1 MTTRLK
7 QTPIIEDPR
16 QHAPERVAEL
26 RALLENDVPWRPDPH
41 RPEFYEVDSSDCVY
55 YIFRYPSGSKV
66 MLLGVWDRDP
76 AVELASLACP
86 AA

>member
-7 QTPIIEDPR
+7 QIAIIEDPR
-16 QHAPERVAEL
+16 KHAPERVAEL
-26 RALLENDVPWRPDPH
+26 RALLENDVPLRPDPR
-41 RPEFYEVDSSDCVY
+41 RPEFYEVESPDCVY

-76 AVELASLACP
+76 AATLANLACP